1 MPILPIIRIE
11 PRLNETLI
19 KIKFKGN
26 RREYYR
32 NPMDFP
38 IQKGD
43 FLIVENDKGQDLGIV
58 SAVTRE
64 YQPGVAISTFEI
76 IRKADAKELEML
88 EKNRIDESDIM
99 RETRKKIAELGLVMK
114 LMDVE
119 YQLDRKKLSFYYTAD
134 ERVDFRELVRVLA
147 GMFRTRIEMR
157 QIGVRDETKRLGGIG
172 VCGMPL
178 CCGAFLESFEPVST
192 QVAKDQ
198 SLPMNPLKLSGQC
211 GKLKCCLLYE
221 HGFYQEELQKY
232 PPVGEPLLKDKRK
245 GYIQK
250 IDIFNRTVTCGFE
263 DDSIELITL
272 EEIPDYLT
280 AAQKKGLKKLTNVLH
295 DLLDEDASDLKK
307 IEDK

>member
-1 MPILPIIRIE
+1 M
-11 PRLNETLI
+11 NDTLI
-19 KIKFKGN
+19 KLKFKGN

-32 NPMDFP
+32 NPLDFP
-38 IQKGD
+38 VQKND
-43 FLIVENDKGQDLGIV
+43 LLIVENDKGLDLGVV
-58 SAVTRE
+58 SAVTKD
-64 YQPGVAISTFEI
+64 YQPKIQISSFDI
-76 IRKADAKELEML
+76 VRKASDKDLETL
-88 EKNRIDESDIM
+88 KKNREDEKRILHQT
-99 RETRKKIAELGLVMK
+99 REKIAELGLVMK
-114 LMDVE
+114 LIDVE

-134 ERVDFRELVRVLA
+134 ERVDFRELVRILA
-147 GMFRTRIEMR
+147 GLFRTRIEMR

-172 VCGMPL
+172 ICGLPL
-178 CCGAFLESFEPVST
+178 CCGAFLENFDPVST

-250 IDIFNRTVTCGFE
+250 IDIFNRMVTCSFE
-263 DDSIELITL
+263 DDSIEMISFN
-272 EEIPDYLT
+272 EIHDYLT
-280 AAQKKGLKKLTNVLH
+280 AAQKKGLKKLTNILQ
-295 DLLDEDASDLKK
+295 DLLEGDEKDLEK